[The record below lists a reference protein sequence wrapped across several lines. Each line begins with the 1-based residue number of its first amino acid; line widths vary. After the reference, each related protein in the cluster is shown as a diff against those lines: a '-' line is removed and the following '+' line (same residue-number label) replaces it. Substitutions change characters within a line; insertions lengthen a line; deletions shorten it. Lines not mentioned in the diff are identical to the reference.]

1 MRELKLNYNGHV
13 LDDMIPGFFTANV
26 EGRGLY
32 TPSLSTFTVP
42 GREGDLIKEQ
52 SLSGR
57 DLIVHFVVKAGSAKE
72 NLDGQRTLN
81 VLLKTE
87 EDVPVVFTDRSEET
101 WFGRVSDYKAPE
113 YDAWQ
118 GTGSITI
125 HCSTPF
131 AYLPDI
137 TFSQGELT
145 DTKLSTCYAIRLKR
159 ATFTATSTSGVAL
172 VNKNTALRIAF
183 KTLPNVGVIKIE
195 RDLILLGAQNVVP
208 YLDYQVSTWK
218 GFSIHYGDSLY
229 LENAKEPSYTIERL
243 LL

>member
-1 MRELKLNYNGHV
+1 MRKLKLNYNGHV
-13 LDDMIPGFFTANV
+13 LDDRIPGFFTANV

-72 NLDGQRTLN
+72 NLDGQRILN

-87 EDVPVVFTDRSEET
+87 EDVPVVFTDRPEET

-118 GTGSITI
+118 GKGSITI
-125 HCSTPF
+125 HCPTPF

-137 TFSQGELT
+137 TFSLGELT
-145 DTKLSTCYAIRLKR
+145 DKRLSTCYALRLKQ

-172 VNKNTALRIAF
+172 VNKDTAQRIAF
-183 KTLPNVGVIKIE
+183 KTLPNVGVIKVE
-195 RDLILLGAQNVVP
+195 RDLMLLNAQNVGP

-218 GFSIHYGDSLY
+218 GFSIHYGDTLY

-243 LL
+243 ML

>member
-1 MRELKLNYNGHV
+1 MHELKLNYNGHV

-52 SLSGR
+52 SLPGR

-72 NLDGQRTLN
+72 NLDCQRTLN

-87 EDVPVVFTDRSEET
+87 EDVPVVFTDRPDET
-101 WFGRVSDYKAPE
+101 WLGRVSDYKAPE

-118 GTGSITI
+118 GQGSITI

-131 AYLPDI
+131 AYLPEISLPRGNI
-137 TFSQGELT
+137 THRKLT
-145 DTKLSTCYAIRLKR
+145 TCYAIRLKM
-159 ATFTATSTSGVAL
+159 AIFMATSASGVAL
-172 VNKNTALRIAF
+172 VNKDTAQRIAF
-183 KTLPNVGVIKIE
+183 KTLPNVGIISIT
-195 RDLILLGAQNVVP
+195 RDSILLGAQNVVP

-229 LENAKEPSYTIERL
+229 LENAKDPVYTIERL
-243 LL
+243 VL